1 MTAIKQQKGAG
12 LMGKT
17 ADDLVIELITE
28 TYQPASEPGN
38 GETEYFSTMDL
49 IEQFAPITD
58 IAKSFLA
65 DELAER
71 GFTLIMHGGEYRW
84 QLKHRTTE

>member
-1 MTAIKQQKGAG
+1 MVAIKKPTGAG

-38 GETEYFSTMDL
+38 GEIEHFSTMDL

-58 IAKSFLA
+58 ITKSFLA

-71 GFTLIMHGGEYRW
+71 GFTLVPFAGEYRW
-84 QLKHRTTE
+84 KLKHKTTE